1 MMEILK
7 NFYNKKKSMN
17 NQLQDLLEQK
27 IRIYEK
33 IISGIKE
40 IDFELITEFEGEFQK
55 IEKIDRRINSDNN
68 MSVNKLMVFKL

>member
-1 MMEILK
+1 
-7 NFYNKKKSMN
+7 MN